1 MRNLHVCQLE
11 KFKEHLDIFDAF
23 KIVVFQN
30 RQIIVPIVDI
40 FWEKDTTFTTAAI
53 NLV

>member
-40 FWEKDTTFTTAAI
+40 FWEKDTTFTTATI